1 VAVFFDWS
9 LFYIE
14 RPTLLGSVEDHIPSR
29 DFLLRHGP
37 GSLDALRALGAT
49 HVLVRRAGFLQ
60 KSYPFLTKAEL
71 DRAFRDP
78 EALLGERLLLEGELL
93 FERHGVAVWKIS
105 P

>member
-1 VAVFFDWS
+1 
-9 LFYIE
+9 
-14 RPTLLGSVEDHIPSR
+14 
-29 DFLLRHGP
+29 
-37 GSLDALRALGAT
+37 
-49 HVLVRRAGFLQ
+49 VLVRRAGFLQ